1 MGQSAPV
8 LHHGRKRL
16 IKLQVRSGSGSS
28 QVHLSHLCHM
38 ITPFSS
44 VWLHGTRLASSSRL
58 NYHVRATV
66 PFQARKGATVPP
78 VRLWAGSCGP
88 CPRRGSFGPFSGL
101 LLPHA
106 LCPNFQRGLC
116 RGFFSSG
123 ISPSHLLPGARVL
136 SFGSSSPCRGYVQ
149 SSFCIHVSAVRV
161 QMLRPQ
167 CLSARCQH
175 GRGQRW
181 LNGFS
186 SGVGSQAHAHTHT
199 QAGALVLP

>member
-1 MGQSAPV
+1 MSHDHTVQFSLAAWHTARVFVSAQLPCK
-8 LHHGRKRL
+8 GN
-16 IKLQVRSGSGSS
+16 S
-28 QVHLSHLCHM
+28 
-38 ITPFSS
+38 
-44 VWLHGTRLASSSRL
+44 
-58 NYHVRATV
+58 

-88 CPRRGSFGPFSGL
+88 CPRRGSFGAFSGL

-149 SSFCIHVSAVRV
+149 SSFCIHVSTVRV
-161 QMLRPQ
+161 QMLCSPRVCQ
-167 CLSARCQH
+167 RGVSLAEAR
-175 GRGQRW
+175 GGAVAFFQRC
-181 LNGFS
+181 S
-186 SGVGSQAHAHTHT
+186 SQAAI
-199 QAGALVLP
+199 QA